1 MLKMNPL
8 VSDVADKGIES
19 KTNAVK
25 VVRRSNVDGKSGHE
39 PSPPLEKL
47 LQAGST
53 VIPHQKKLKQMT
65 NEKPISSQ
73 SDFMWNKKETDW
85 RPN

>member
-53 VIPHQKKLKQMT
+53 KLKQMT